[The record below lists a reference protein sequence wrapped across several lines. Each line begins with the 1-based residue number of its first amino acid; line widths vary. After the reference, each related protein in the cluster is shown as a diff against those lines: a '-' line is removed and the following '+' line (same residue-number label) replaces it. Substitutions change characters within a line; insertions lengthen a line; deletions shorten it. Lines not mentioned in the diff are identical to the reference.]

1 MSNILIHEP
10 NYNLPPFLGSFI
22 YKNGYFLQHL
32 ELEINFIFEG
42 KNSTEAANQSLNVP
56 VASSSK
62 KEREHPMNECSAP
75 WRKCFSFICTSPK

>member
-1 MSNILIHEP
+1 MVI
-10 NYNLPPFLGSFI
+10 
-22 YKNGYFLQHL
+22 FLQHL

-62 KEREHPMNECSAP
+62 KEREHPMNVLLLGENVSHLLVLLRSK
-75 WRKCFSFICTSPK
+75 RKIIQ

>member
-1 MSNILIHEP
+1 MVI
-10 NYNLPPFLGSFI
+10 
-22 YKNGYFLQHL
+22 FLQHL

-62 KEREHPMNECSAP
+62 KEREHPMNVLLLGENVSHLLVLLRSE
-75 WRKCFSFICTSPK
+75 RKINTVTRN

>member
-1 MSNILIHEP
+1 MVI
-10 NYNLPPFLGSFI
+10 
-22 YKNGYFLQHL
+22 FLQHL

-62 KEREHPMNECSAP
+62 KEREHPMNVLLLGENVSHLLVLLRSK
-75 WRKCFSFICTSPK
+75 RKINTVTRN